1 MDKELVLLSGTLAG
15 FIAAMLS
22 ITEKLLD
29 LRDRLRTGDD
39 RDNGKET
46 PPEPAEEP
54 ERLPRVTQPA
64 WKLINV
70 SSYLLLHEL
79 AVIVTAGVMLN
90 YVGLMLS
97 LRLQSILYLDMIGTA
112 LAALLLGPWWGA
124 LVAVL
129 SSCLVNWVLYPGTG
143 ADVVIFP
150 WVLVNMAGGLF
161 WGFMGRRTVFRKY
174 LKTSRASAVAHG
186 GYLLTFGVIGAA
198 VMAVPGTLVQA
209 VLSEPSVFA
218 LNADVAMA
226 LEGMI
231 HEWQATVDTYLE
243 GMLGIWSG
251 GVGWAT
257 LSYIQNFL
265 RYTPDKTLTVAI
277 ALMILK
283 YAFPLFERELIHG
296 GQGKA
301 RIRDTAAAPLMLG
314 ALYLVVF
321 FGLMTTEAYQGEV
334 YWPLWASP
342 WAVILAGLVAL
353 RRWGPSDQAARHAC
367 LTRAA
372 RYAQALKPIQREPAH
387 DFAQRLGV
395 ATLAASL
402 VFVLCL
408 PLVVTNFYQ
417 AAFNFFC
424 VVYGFLLGVYLIRIV
439 VSQNISVSRR

>member
-1 MDKELVLLSGTLAG
+1 MDREWVLLAGTLAG

-29 LRDRLRTGDD
+29 FRDRLRTGDD
-39 RDNGKET
+39 RENGKDA
-46 PPEPAEEP
+46 PPAPVQEPDRP
-54 ERLPRVTQPA
+54 PRLTQPA
-64 WKLINV
+64 WKLVNV

-90 YVGLMLS
+90 YAGLMLS

-124 LVAVL
+124 LVALL

-161 WGFMGRRTVFRKY
+161 WGVMGRRTAFRKY
-174 LKTSRASAVAHG
+174 LKTPRASALAHG
-186 GYLLTFGVIGAA
+186 GYLVTFGVVGAA
-198 VMAVPGTLVQA
+198 VMALPGTLVQGA
-209 VLSEPSVFA
+209 LSEPSVFA
-218 LNADVAMA
+218 LNADVARA

-231 HEWQATVDTYLE
+231 EEWQATVDAQLE
-243 GMLGIWSG
+243 GILGMWSG
-251 GVGWAT
+251 GVGWAL

-265 RYTPDKTLTVAI
+265 RYTPDKTLTVAL

-283 YAFPLFERELIHG
+283 YAFPLFERELVHG
-296 GQGKA
+296 GPGKA

-314 ALYLVVF
+314 ALYLLVF
-321 FGLMTTEAYQGEV
+321 FGLMTTEAYRGEV
-334 YWPLWASP
+334 YWPVWSIP
-342 WAVILAGLVAL
+342 WAVILIGLIVL
-353 RRWGPSDQAARHAC
+353 RRWGPSDETARHAC
-367 LTRAA
+367 LARAA

-408 PLVVTNFYQ
+408 PLIVTNFYQ

-439 VSQNISVSRR
+439 VSQNVSVSRR